1 MDANLD
7 KIAKDLYGKIQ
18 TRFRDI
24 KIGDENAEVLS
35 KKEDIPNARFFEF
48 EYEENGEPL
57 GTIAITLDA
66 EDGIVIQVSGDLT
79 NDDDSTTHHSAYKFI
94 RGFRQ
99 FAKDRLL
106 NFDVQNIG
114 KSNLDKR
121 DYEFQAKRKEEPIM
135 QQPAIMENKLYGNN
149 RMSYQDLGEARL
161 VIKHSQPI
169 NLDLPAGRTMHV
181 DSIYIE
187 NAAGERFKYPT
198 KHINGA
204 RALAEHIKHGGN
216 PYDAIGKHICG
227 LSEELAHLRKFKG
240 YVSRQEQVSEAMGS
254 VTGRVIERIEQIKE
268 TIHKLQRT
276 AYYESFVEA
285 FEDQEEQMIPE
296 EVQNDL
302 INRLTIRTFN
312 EELKS
317 VFPYIYKFI
326 DESEIDV
333 VELSPD
339 DLIGE
344 VFDGDKEEGSTH
356 KGGKVTKT
364 AHGVKHEKTDYEG
377 NPSTFKD
384 KEDTDLDSPQK
395 RWKMNK
401 ITQPEDA
408 FESFMDDIVR
418 EDKDELTSPNPD
430 AQSVAVKK
438 LNDLLAQNIQIG
450 INGMN
455 AIGSLKGIIDDP
467 EFVEL
472 LQTAP
477 SETDLNDLVQGWVET
492 NHEELI
498 PKLTFPDGENPV
510 STPEPT
516 VTATPEPAA
525 VEPTASAEPAPTDV
539 AASATTPAIP
549 EPAPVAEAKD
559 EDNSPPWDV
568 DPKDKKSKPT
578 TPGKHGQGY
587 SQARHLA
594 RQGMAAA
601 MKKAVKAGATLET
614 ALDFG
619 HGVKTIQEILDECGM
634 TPAQVGFDQAEGG
647 LPGMLKYISGFYNA
661 EQGNFPL
668 GGMRVKIKVK
678 KAFEDGEFGEA
689 SPDDLAKVIHFIDK
703 KDPSGDE
710 QHNILKLAGVK
721 HSESHGGVPKFDAHI
736 DEIMAELYEASQPK
750 YTWKDIYNLNK
761 KYINDPNNLGVGQS
775 IEMPDGSLYQ
785 IGAGDSLSKI
795 AAGQGKGR
803 TVVDPSG
810 KTVPL
815 RQPGQTDRPVSTSS
829 ASNSGPHQKPRVIY
843 PPGADEITKQRL
855 DQERRIKNLAQSE
868 LSSPPAVDMLT
879 GKPFTPDQLA
889 AREKAQAAAR
899 DRAEGKFT
907 DAELA
912 LIKKLTDTDKG
923 SNSEEPGPDFID
935 RTVKKADEPIVNVDL
950 PNSRVA
956 PGDTSDTKDQTA
968 EWDKLYPTKE
978 SIEFENAELS
988 RIVSLV
994 HHR

>member
-1 MDANLD
+1 MDANLN

-57 GTIAITLDA
+57 GTIAITLDP
-66 EDGIVIQVSGDLT
+66 EDGIVIQVSGDLV
-79 NDDDSTTHHSAYKFI
+79 DDDNSTTGHSAYKFI

-121 DYEFQAKRKEEPIM
+121 DYEFQAKRKEEPVM

-169 NLDLPAGRTMHV
+169 NLDLPAGRTMHIE
-181 DSIYIE
+181 SIYIE
-187 NAAGERFKYPT
+187 NNAGERFKYPA

-240 YVSRQEQVSEAMGS
+240 YISRQEQVSEAMGG
-254 VTGRVIERIEQIKE
+254 VTNRVIDRIEEIKE

-276 AYYESFVEA
+276 AYYESFVEN

-317 VFPYIYKFI
+317 VFPYIYKFV
-326 DESEIDV
+326 DESELPI
-333 VELSPD
+333 VELGVD
-339 DLIGE
+339 DLLAE
-344 VFDGDKEEGSTH
+344 APTFDDVG
-356 KGGKVTKT
+356 
-364 AHGVKHEKTDYEG
+364 
-377 NPSTFKD
+377 
-384 KEDTDLDSPQK
+384 
-395 RWKMNK
+395 KMNLPSGNMNQAYQLK
-401 ITQPEDA
+401 VQQACIGGRGTGMGFQPDPKDIPFINAERAKLGLPAWRGIGAPATTQQPSLTPEDQY
-408 FESFMDDIVR
+408 ESFMNDIVR

-450 INGMN
+450 VNGMN

-467 EFVEL
+467 QFVEL

-492 NHEELI
+492 NHENLL
-498 PKLTFPDGENPV
+498 PKLTFPDGEEPV
-510 STPEPT
+510 ATAEPT
-516 VTATPEPAA
+516 VTAQ
-525 VEPTASAEPAPTDV
+525 PAPTATPAAGIDPLADP
-539 AASATTPAIP
+539 AASATTPPP
-549 EPAPVAEAKD
+549 EEAPVVEG
-559 EDNSPPWDV
+559 EDKNDSPPWDV
-568 DPKDKKSKPT
+568 DPKEKKSKPT
-578 TPGKHGQGY
+578 TPGKFGQGY

-594 RQGMAAA
+594 RQGMADA

-634 TPAQVGFDQAEGG
+634 SPADVGFDQGESG
-647 LPGMLKYISGFYNA
+647 LPAMLKYISGFYNA

-678 KAFEDGEFGEA
+678 KAFEDGEFGETN
-689 SPDDLAKVIHFIDK
+689 PEDLAKVIHFIDK

-710 QHNILKLAGVK
+710 QHNVLKLAGVK
-721 HSESHGGVPKFDAHI
+721 HDHNKGVPKFDAHI
-736 DEIMAELYEASQPK
+736 DEIMAELVESKTYAE
-750 YTWKDIYNLNK
+750 D
-761 KYINDPNNLGVGQS
+761 QS
-775 IEMPDGSLYQ
+775 LARIISL
-785 IGAGDSLSKI
+785 AG
-795 AAGQGKGR
+795 R
-803 TVVDPSG
+803 
-810 KTVPL
+810 
-815 RQPGQTDRPVSTSS
+815 
-829 ASNSGPHQKPRVIY
+829 
-843 PPGADEITKQRL
+843 
-855 DQERRIKNLAQSE
+855 
-868 LSSPPAVDMLT
+868 
-879 GKPFTPDQLA
+879 
-889 AREKAQAAAR
+889 
-899 DRAEGKFT
+899 
-907 DAELA
+907 
-912 LIKKLTDTDKG
+912 
-923 SNSEEPGPDFID
+923 
-935 RTVKKADEPIVNVDL
+935 
-950 PNSRVA
+950 
-956 PGDTSDTKDQTA
+956 
-968 EWDKLYPTKE
+968 
-978 SIEFENAELS
+978 
-988 RIVSLV
+988 
-994 HHR
+994 

>member
-1 MDANLD
+1 MDANLN

-418 EDKDELTSPNPD
+418 EDKDELISPNPD

-450 INGMN
+450 VNGMN
-455 AIGSLKGIIDDP
+455 AIGSLKGIIDDQK
-467 EFVEL
+467 FVEL

-477 SETDLNDLVQGWVET
+477 AETDLNDLVQGWVET

-510 STPEPT
+510 ATPEPT
-516 VTATPEPAA
+516 VTAEPPVPPEPAVTEPVA
-525 VEPTASAEPAPTDV
+525 EPTDAS
-539 AASATTPAIP
+539 ASATTPTQPPVSP
-549 EPAPVAEAKD
+549 EGAVREDKD

-721 HSESHGGVPKFDAHI
+721 HSESQGGVPKFDAHI
-736 DEIMAELYEASQPK
+736 DEIMAELYESAQLTPF
-750 YTWKDIYNLNK
+750 
-761 KYINDPNNLGVGQS
+761 
-775 IEMPDGSLYQ
+775 EREF
-785 IGAGDSLSKI
+785 AAAR
-795 AAGQGKGR
+795 AAGRKKFVFQGKLYG
-803 TVVDPSG
+803 
-810 KTVPL
+810 
-815 RQPGQTDRPVSTSS
+815 TDVAPP
-829 ASNSGPHQKPRVIY
+829 SNSGPHQKPKVTY
-843 PPGADEITKQRL
+843 PPGADEVTKQRI
-855 DQERRIKNLAQSE
+855 DQERRIKNLIHSSE
-868 LSSPPAVDMLT
+868 TLPAIDIST

-889 AREKAQAAAR
+889 AREKAQAALL
-899 DRAEGKFT
+899 GKLS
-907 DAELA
+907 DVEPEQDVISPDYKDPAPQ
-912 LIKKLTDTDKG
+912 KR
-923 SNSEEPGPDFID
+923 SEE
-935 RTVKKADEPIVNVDL
+935 EPIEIKTL
-950 PNSRVA
+950 PSRNT
-956 PGDTSDTKDQTA
+956 GGIDISQNN
-968 EWDKLYPTKE
+968 E
-978 SIEFENAELS
+978 SIGFENAELS
-988 RIVSLV
+988 RIVSLI

>member
-418 EDKDELTSPNPD
+418 EDKDELISPNPD

-450 INGMN
+450 VNGMN
-455 AIGSLKGIIDDP
+455 AIGSLKGIIDDQK
-467 EFVEL
+467 FVEL

-477 SETDLNDLVQGWVET
+477 AETDLNDLVQGWVET

-510 STPEPT
+510 ATPEPT
-516 VTATPEPAA
+516 VTAEPPVPPEPAVTEPVA
-525 VEPTASAEPAPTDV
+525 EPTDAS
-539 AASATTPAIP
+539 ASATTPTQPPVSP
-549 EPAPVAEAKD
+549 EGAVREDKD

-721 HSESHGGVPKFDAHI
+721 HSESQGGVPKFDAHI
-736 DEIMAELYEASQPK
+736 DEIMAELYESAQLTPF
-750 YTWKDIYNLNK
+750 
-761 KYINDPNNLGVGQS
+761 
-775 IEMPDGSLYQ
+775 EREF
-785 IGAGDSLSKI
+785 AAAR
-795 AAGQGKGR
+795 AAGRKKFVFQGKLYG
-803 TVVDPSG
+803 
-810 KTVPL
+810 
-815 RQPGQTDRPVSTSS
+815 TDVAPP
-829 ASNSGPHQKPRVIY
+829 SNSGPHQKPKVTY
-843 PPGADEITKQRL
+843 PPGADEVTKQRI
-855 DQERRIKNLAQSE
+855 DQERRIKNLIHSSE
-868 LSSPPAVDMLT
+868 TLPAIDIST

-889 AREKAQAAAR
+889 AREKAQAALL
-899 DRAEGKFT
+899 GKLS
-907 DAELA
+907 DVEPEQDVISPDYKDPAPQ
-912 LIKKLTDTDKG
+912 KR
-923 SNSEEPGPDFID
+923 SEE
-935 RTVKKADEPIVNVDL
+935 EPIEIKTL
-950 PNSRVA
+950 PSRNT
-956 PGDTSDTKDQTA
+956 GGIDISQNN
-968 EWDKLYPTKE
+968 E
-978 SIEFENAELS
+978 SIGFENAELS
-988 RIVSLV
+988 RIVSLI